1 MTLRYGIVTPP
12 AIGHLNPMVA
22 LGLELRRRGHGV
34 VVFTPPDGARLLE
47 GVGLEVKTIGAD
59 AFPPGAIDE
68 AYATLGRLSG
78 REGLRFSVAYFLRE
92 QAMLVAALPAAVREA
107 GIDVLLVDQLNP
119 AGGAVAEALGLPFVT
134 IANAL
139 PVNREAAVPPYFT
152 GWMPSGR
159 PWARWRNQLGN
170 VLLDRLTGPLWRD
183 LQERREGLGL
193 QRQRHREEALS
204 PLLQLA
210 QLPAAFDFPR
220 ERLAPHFH
228 YVGRLADPSGR
239 EPLLRDAVPFPW
251 ERLDGRPL
259 IYASLGTLQT
269 GRPEIFSLIAAA
281 CAPLDVQLVISM
293 GHPGRVPLTLPGDPL
308 VVPYAP
314 HQQLI
319 ERSSLVITHAGLN
332 TTLTALEAGV
342 PVLAIPITNEQPG
355 IAARLVHSGAGRMVP
370 LRQLRLDTLT
380 AVLAEMR
387 ANPRYRARALELQA
401 AGRAAGGVA
410 AAADWVEGLGLN
422 PGRGGGATRPPS
434 PAPAAPERPGD
445 G

>member
-1 MTLRYGIVTPP
+1 M
-12 AIGHLNPMVA
+12 
-22 LGLELRRRGHGV
+22 
-34 VVFTPPDGARLLE
+34 
-47 GVGLEVKTIGAD
+47 KTIGAD

-92 QAMLVAALPAAVREA
+92 QAMLMAALPVAVREA
-107 GIDVLLVDQLNP
+107 AIDVLLVDQLNP
-119 AGGAVAEALGLPFVT
+119 AGGTVAEALGVPFVT

-152 GWMPSGR
+152 GWLPSAW

-170 VLLDRLTGPLWRD
+170 VLLDRLTAPLWRD
-183 LQERREGLGL
+183 LQEHRERLGL
-193 QRQRHREEALS
+193 PRQRRREEALS

-239 EPLLRDAVPFPW
+239 EPLLRDVVPFPW

-269 GRPEIFSLIAAA
+269 GRPEIFSLIAEA
-281 CAPLDVQLVISM
+281 CAPLDAQLVISM
-293 GHPGRVPLTLPGDPL
+293 GHPGRAPLTLPGDAL
-308 VVPYAP
+308 VVSYAP
-314 HQQLI
+314 HQALI

-355 IAARLVHSGAGRMVP
+355 IAARLAHSGAGRMVP

-380 AVLAEMR
+380 AVLAELR
-387 ANPRYRARALELQA
+387 ANPRYRARARELQA

-410 AAADWVEGLGLN
+410 TAADWVEGLALN
-422 PGRGGGATRPPS
+422 PRPGGGATRRPTPT
-434 PAPAAPERPGD
+434 PAAPERPGD
-445 G
+445 R